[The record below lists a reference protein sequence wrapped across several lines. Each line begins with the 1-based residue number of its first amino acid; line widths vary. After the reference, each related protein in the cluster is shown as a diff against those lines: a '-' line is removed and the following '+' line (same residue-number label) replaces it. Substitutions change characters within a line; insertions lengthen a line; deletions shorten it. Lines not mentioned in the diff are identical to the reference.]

1 MPINLLVVAD
11 PAAKH
16 LKALERLPEDVNL
29 FVTNDPEQIKAR
41 APEADV
47 ILNSTHK
54 GDLFGNAVSQASRAR
69 WLHSLFTGVE
79 GILTPAVVASPLPLS
94 NGRGVFRVP
103 LAEWS
108 LGAMLYFSYQFRRL
122 VRQQQ
127 AAVWEAFNI
136 ETLHG
141 TTLGIIGYGGIGSA
155 AAERAR
161 ALGVRIAAMRRR
173 PELFANDPRVDVF
186 YSSGQMNQLIASSD
200 YILLATPLTKETL
213 GMFGA
218 AQIAAMKN
226 TAVLINVGRGAVVNE
241 KALIRALEAGKIRGA
256 ALDVFE
262 VEPLPKG
269 HPFYKLENV
278 LLSPH
283 CADHIHDFLNLA
295 YDAFFQNLERFRKGE
310 PLEYLV
316 DKHAGY

>member
-1 MPINLLVVAD
+1 MPLSLLVLAD

-16 LKALERLPEDVNL
+16 LKALARLPEDVNL
-29 FVTNDPEQIKAR
+29 FVTNDPEQVKTR
-41 APEADV
+41 AAEADV
-47 ILNSTHK
+47 ILNCTHK
-54 GDLFGNAVSQASRAR
+54 GDLFGSAVARASRAR
-69 WLHSLFTGVE
+69 WIHSLFTGVE
-79 GILTPAVVASPLPLS
+79 GILTPEVVSSPLPLS

-108 LGAMLYFSYQFRRL
+108 IGAMMYFAYQFRRL
-122 VRQQQ
+122 VRQQE
-127 AAVWEAFNI
+127 AAVWEAFDT

-141 TTLGIIGYGGIGSA
+141 STLGIIGYGGIGSA
-155 AAERAR
+155 AAERAK
-161 ALGVRIAAMRRR
+161 ALGVRIAAHRRR
-173 PELFANDPRVDVF
+173 TELFANDRRVDVF
-186 YSSGQMNQLIASSD
+186 YPSGRMNELIATSD
-200 YILLATPLTKETL
+200 YILLATPLTRETL

-218 AQIAAMKN
+218 AQIAAMKP

-241 KALIRALEAGKIRGA
+241 KALIRALETGKIRGA

-283 CADHIHDFLNLA
+283 CADHVRDFLNLA
-295 YDAFFQNLERFRKGE
+295 YDAFFENLEHFRKGE

-316 DKHAGY
+316 DKNAGY